1 MANPPKTGKAPTPK
15 LDVATTLDILRATV
29 PRLEALT
36 RDVPVAHLDAVTS
49 YGWSV
54 SEQLA
59 HLRAVGEALGGNIL
73 RIVRED
79 QPAWRA
85 VSPRSGQ
92 ERHFGVP
99 WHEAFTALRDR
110 RAELLD
116 VLEDMSPGDWQRTA
130 AVTAPPNTVYQYSAL
145 YYGDWLARHER
156 SHLGHMARILRELGT
171 PG

>member
-1 MANPPKTGKAPTPK
+1 MPTLPKIGKAPTPQ

-36 RDVPVAHLDAVTS
+36 RDMLPAHVDAVTS

-54 SEQLA
+54 NEQLA
-59 HLRAVGEALGGNIL
+59 HLRAVAEALGGNIL
-73 RIVRED
+73 RIVREE

-99 WHEAFTALRDR
+99 WHEAFTAFRR
-110 RAELLD
+110 QRAELLI
-116 VLEDMSPGDWQRTA
+116 VLEEMTPGAWQRTA
-130 AVTAPPNTVYQYSAL
+130 TVTAPPNTVYEYSAL

-156 SHLGHMARILRELGT
+156 SHLRHMARILGELGS